1 MKDSLT
7 WAALD
12 GAAGTQSL
20 STDTT
25 SAEANVI
32 AMGEGWLEVYPRFI
46 QKGRRIGESELEQG
60 AAVVMLD
67 DGLAF
72 QLFGTELPED
82 AKVKLNGVDFQV
94 VGSVRHGGSLFGG
107 RGVGDVTEYDAYIP
121 LAAAVKHGLTLST
134 LTLSALP
141 QGGAGAAQLFAESAE
156 QWCPDGTM
164 IDLGKEAMRGMI
176 LPRVLLLIVGL
187 YVMVGLFKRMTA
199 LAGRWFE
206 GFRQALKQSY
216 IKALIPRL
224 LGIIALT
231 LLGYAALIG
240 VTYLLMVFSAQ
251 PLYVFTEWVP
261 ENIVEWSSISKVFW
275 SLTASAGRL
284 VRIGTR
290 ELRVVQFWGGIM
302 RWGMISLLLGFAL
315 RARKQA

>member
-1 MKDSLT
+1 MVQDRSGNAYAGAFT
-7 WAALD
+7 ALL
-12 GAAGTQSL
+12 GF
-20 STDTT
+20 
-25 SAEANVI
+25 
-32 AMGEGWLEVYPRFI
+32 VYA
-46 QKGRRIGESELEQG
+46 L
-60 AAVVMLD
+60 AAVIRYFTAHM
-67 DGLAF
+67 A
-72 QLFGTELPED
+72 
-82 AKVKLNGVDFQV
+82 
-94 VGSVRHGGSLFGG
+94 
-107 RGVGDVTEYDAYIP
+107 
-121 LAAAVKHGLTLST
+121 
-134 LTLSALP
+134 P
-141 QGGAGAAQLFAESAE
+141 QG
-156 QWCPDGTM
+156 WTTTT
-164 IDLGKEAMRGMI
+164 
-176 LPRVLLLIVGL
+176 VLLLIVGL